1 MVRLLSR
8 WLIKDSENYADP
20 RVRTAY
26 GLLCGAL
33 GVILN
38 VLLFAGKLL
47 AGTLSGSIAIT
58 ADAFNNLSDA
68 GSSVITLLGFKLAA
82 RKPDREHP
90 FGFGRVEYLSG
101 LAVSALILLMGV
113 ELLKT
118 SAEKIVSPAE
128 LAGETASFSVIGA
141 VILAVSILVKLYMG
155 WYNRSIGHRVHS
167 EAMQATAADSLS
179 DAVSTLAVLLAMVLS
194 LFTSFDVDAWCGLAV
209 SLMIIWAGFGAAKD
223 TINPLLG
230 QPPEP
235 ELIERIQRIVLSRPD
250 ILGIH
255 DMIVHDYGPGR
266 RYVSLH
272 AEVPSSGDVM
282 QLHDEIDLIERELR
296 EACDCEPIIHMD
308 PIASDDTQV
317 GAMREQMSALIDE
330 RWGGRIQ
337 IHDFRMVAGPSHTNL
352 IFDAVVPQG
361 FEMTDAQVKREI
373 ERLAEQMPGACYAVV
388 KIDKPYL

>member
-1 MVRLLSR
+1 MIRLLSH
-8 WLIKDSENYADP
+8 WLIKDSQNYSDP

-26 GLLCGAL
+26 GVLCGAV
-33 GVILN
+33 GIFLN
-38 VLLFAGKLL
+38 LVLFAGKLL
-47 AGTLSGSIAIT
+47 AGTISGSIAIT

-101 LAVSALILLMGV
+101 LAVSAIILLMGV

-118 SAEKIVSPAE
+118 SVKKIVTPE
-128 LAGETASFSVIGA
+128 PTSFSVLGA
-141 VILAVSILVKLYMG
+141 AILGASILVKLYMAY
-155 WYNRSIGHRVHS
+155 YNRRVGRLVRS
-167 EAMQATAADSLS
+167 EAMRATSTDSLS
-179 DAVSTLAVLLAMVLS
+179 DAVSTSVVLAAMILS
-194 LFTSFDVDAWCGLAV
+194 LLTSFNVDAWSGLAV
-209 SLMIIWAGFGAAKD
+209 SLMIICAGFGAAKD

-235 ELIERIQRIVLSRPD
+235 ELIERIEKIVLSYPG

-255 DMIVHDYGPGR
+255 DLIVHDYGPGR

-272 AEVPSSGDVM
+272 AEVPSVGDVM
-282 QLHDEIDLIERELR
+282 EMHDQIDLIERRLR
-296 EACDCEPIIHMD
+296 DECDCEPIIHMD

-317 GAMREQMSALIDE
+317 GAMRERMTALIEE
-330 RWGGRIQ
+330 RWRGRVK
-337 IHDFRMVAGPSHTNL
+337 IHDFRMVTGPSHTNL

-361 FEMTDAQVKREI
+361 FEATDAQVKKEI
-373 ERLAEQMPGACYAVV
+373 ERLAGTLPGSCFAVV

>member
-1 MVRLLSR
+1 MIHLLAR
-8 WLIKDSENYADP
+8 WLIKDSQNYSDP

-26 GLLCGAL
+26 GVLCGAA
-33 GVILN
+33 GIFLN
-38 VLLFAGKLL
+38 LVLFSGKLL

-101 LAVSALILLMGV
+101 LAVSAIILLMGV

-118 SAEKIVSPAE
+118 SVRKIITPE
-128 LAGETASFSVIGA
+128 PTSFSVLGA
-141 VILAVSILVKLYMG
+141 VILVASILIKLYMAF
-155 WYNRSIGHRVHS
+155 YNRRVGRLVRS
-167 EAMQATAADSLS
+167 EAMRATSTDSLS
-179 DAVSTLAVLLAMVLS
+179 DAVSTSVVLAAMILS
-194 LFTSFDVDAWCGLAV
+194 LLTSFNVDAWSGLAV
-209 SLMIIWAGFGAAKD
+209 SLMIICAGFGAARD

-235 ELIERIQRIVLSRPD
+235 ELIERIEKIVLSYPG

-255 DMIVHDYGPGR
+255 DLIVHDYGPGR

-272 AEVPSSGDVM
+272 AEVPSAGDVM
-282 QLHDEIDLIERELR
+282 EMHDQIDLIERRLR
-296 EACDCEPIIHMD
+296 DECDCEPIIHMD

-317 GAMREQMSALIDE
+317 GAMREQVAALIE
-330 RWGGRIQ
+330 ARWNGQVR
-337 IHDFRMVAGPSHTNL
+337 IHDFRMVTGPSHTNL

-361 FEMTDAQVKREI
+361 FEMTDAQVKKEI
-373 ERLAEQMPGACYAVV
+373 ERLAGTLPGHCFAVV
-388 KIDKPYL
+388 KIDKPYV

>member
-1 MVRLLSR
+1 MIRLLSH
-8 WLIKDSENYADP
+8 WLIKDSQNYSDP

-26 GLLCGAL
+26 GVLCGAV
-33 GVILN
+33 GIFLN
-38 VLLFAGKLL
+38 LVLFAGKLL

-101 LAVSALILLMGV
+101 LAVSAIILLMGV

-118 SAEKIVSPAE
+118 SVRKIITPE
-128 LAGETASFSVIGA
+128 PTSFSVLGA
-141 VILAVSILVKLYMG
+141 AILGASILVKLYMAY
-155 WYNRSIGHRVHS
+155 YNRRVGRLVRS
-167 EAMQATAADSLS
+167 EAMRATSTDSLS
-179 DAVSTLAVLLAMVLS
+179 DAVSTSVVLAAMILS
-194 LFTSFDVDAWCGLAV
+194 LFTSFNVDAWSGLAV
-209 SLMIIWAGFGAAKD
+209 SLMIICAGFGAAKD

-235 ELIERIQRIVLSRPD
+235 ELIERIEKIVLSYPG

-255 DMIVHDYGPGR
+255 DLIVHDYGPGR

-272 AEVPSSGDVM
+272 AEVPSVGDVM
-282 QLHDEIDLIERELR
+282 EMHDQIDLIERRLR
-296 EACDCEPIIHMD
+296 DECDCEPIIHMD

-317 GAMREQMSALIDE
+317 GAMREQMTALIEE
-330 RWGGRIQ
+330 RWQGRVK
-337 IHDFRMVAGPSHTNL
+337 IHDFRMVTGPSHTNL

-361 FEMTDAQVKREI
+361 FEATDAQVKKEI
-373 ERLAEQMPGACYAVV
+373 ERLAGTLPGSCFAVV

>member
-1 MVRLLSR
+1 MIRLLSS
-8 WLIKDSENYADP
+8 WLIKDSQNYSDP

-26 GLLCGAL
+26 GVLCGAV
-33 GVILN
+33 GIFLN
-38 VLLFAGKLL
+38 LLLFAGKLL
-47 AGTLSGSIAIT
+47 AGTISGSIAIT

-101 LAVSALILLMGV
+101 LAVSAIILLMGV

-118 SAEKIVSPAE
+118 SVKKIVTPE
-128 LAGETASFSVIGA
+128 PTSFSVLGA
-141 VILAVSILVKLYMG
+141 VILGASILVKLYMAY
-155 WYNRSIGHRVHS
+155 YNHRVGRMVRS
-167 EAMQATAADSLS
+167 EAMQATSTDSLS
-179 DAVSTLAVLLAMVLS
+179 DAVSTSVVLAAMILS
-194 LFTSFDVDAWCGLAV
+194 LFTSFNVDAWSGLAV
-209 SLMIIWAGFGAAKD
+209 SLMIICAGFGAAKD

-230 QPPEP
+230 QLPEP
-235 ELIERIQRIVLSRPD
+235 ELIERIEKIVLSYPG

-255 DMIVHDYGPGR
+255 DLIVHDYGPGR

-272 AEVPSSGDVM
+272 AEVPSAGDVM
-282 QLHDEIDLIERELR
+282 EMHDQIDLIERRLR
-296 EACDCEPIIHMD
+296 DECDCEPIIHMD

-317 GAMREQMSALIDE
+317 GAMRERMTALIED
-330 RWGGRIQ
+330 RWRGQ
-337 IHDFRMVAGPSHTNL
+337 VKIHDFRMVTGPSHTNL

-361 FEMTDAQVKREI
+361 FEMTDAQVKKEI
-373 ERLAEQMPGACYAVV
+373 ERLAGTLPGQCYAVV

>member
-1 MVRLLSR
+1 MIRLLSR
-8 WLIKDSENYADP
+8 WLIKDSQNYSDP

-26 GLLCGAL
+26 GVLCGAV
-33 GVILN
+33 GIFLN
-38 VLLFAGKLL
+38 LVLFAGKLL

-101 LAVSALILLMGV
+101 LAVSAIILLMGV

-118 SAEKIVSPAE
+118 SVRKIITPE
-128 LAGETASFSVIGA
+128 PTSFSVLGA
-141 VILAVSILVKLYMG
+141 VILCASILVKLYMAY
-155 WYNRSIGHRVHS
+155 YNRRVGRLVRS
-167 EAMQATAADSLS
+167 EAMRATSTDSLS
-179 DAVSTLAVLLAMVLS
+179 DAVSTSVVLAAMILS
-194 LFTSFDVDAWCGLAV
+194 LFTSFNVDAWSGLAV
-209 SLMIIWAGFGAAKD
+209 SLMIICAGFGAAKD

-230 QPPEP
+230 QLPEP
-235 ELIERIQRIVLSRPD
+235 ELIERIEKIVLSYPG

-255 DMIVHDYGPGR
+255 DLIVHDYGPGR

-272 AEVPSSGDVM
+272 AEVPSAGDVM
-282 QLHDEIDLIERELR
+282 EMHDQIDLIERRLR
-296 EACDCEPIIHMD
+296 DECDCEPIIHMD

-317 GAMREQMSALIDE
+317 GAMREQVAALIE
-330 RWGGRIQ
+330 ARWNGQVR
-337 IHDFRMVAGPSHTNL
+337 IHDFRMVTGPSHTNL

-361 FEMTDAQVKREI
+361 FEMTDAQVKKEI
-373 ERLAEQMPGACYAVV
+373 ERLAGTLPGHCFAVV

>member
-1 MVRLLSR
+1 MIRLLSR
-8 WLIKDSENYADP
+8 WLIKDSQNYSDP

-26 GLLCGAL
+26 GVLCGAV
-33 GVILN
+33 GIFLN
-38 VLLFAGKLL
+38 LVLFAGKLL

-101 LAVSALILLMGV
+101 LAVSAIILLMGV

-118 SAEKIVSPAE
+118 SVRKIITPE
-128 LAGETASFSVIGA
+128 PTSFSVLGA
-141 VILAVSILVKLYMG
+141 AILVASILVKLYMAF
-155 WYNRSIGHRVHS
+155 YNRRVGRLVRF
-167 EAMQATAADSLS
+167 EAMQATSTDSLS
-179 DAVSTLAVLLAMVLS
+179 DAVSTSVVLAAMILS
-194 LFTSFDVDAWCGLAV
+194 LFTSFNVDAWSGLAV
-209 SLMIIWAGFGAAKD
+209 SLMIICAGFGAAKD

-230 QPPEP
+230 QLPEP
-235 ELIERIQRIVLSRPD
+235 ELIERIEKIVLSYPG

-255 DMIVHDYGPGR
+255 DLIVHDYGPGR

-272 AEVPSSGDVM
+272 AEVPSAGDIM
-282 QLHDEIDLIERELR
+282 EMHDQIDLIERRLR
-296 EACDCEPIIHMD
+296 DECDCEPIIHMD

-317 GAMREQMSALIDE
+317 GAMREQVAALIE
-330 RWGGRIQ
+330 ARWNGQVR
-337 IHDFRMVAGPSHTNL
+337 IHDFRMVTGPSHTNL

-361 FEMTDAQVKREI
+361 FEMTDAQVKKEI
-373 ERLAEQMPGACYAVV
+373 ERLAGELPGTCYAVV
-388 KIDKPYL
+388 KIDKPYV

>member
-1 MVRLLSR
+1 MIHLLAR
-8 WLIKDSENYADP
+8 WLIKDSQNYSDP

-26 GLLCGAL
+26 GVLCGAA
-33 GVILN
+33 GIFLN
-38 VLLFAGKLL
+38 LVLFSGKLL

-58 ADAFNNLSDA
+58 ADAFNNRSDA

-101 LAVSALILLMGV
+101 LAVSAIILLMGV

-118 SAEKIVSPAE
+118 SVRKIITPE
-128 LAGETASFSVIGA
+128 PTSFSVLGA
-141 VILAVSILVKLYMG
+141 VILVASILIKLYMAF
-155 WYNRSIGHRVHS
+155 YNRRVGRLVRS
-167 EAMQATAADSLS
+167 EAMRATSTDSLS
-179 DAVSTLAVLLAMVLS
+179 DAVSTSVVLAAMILS
-194 LFTSFDVDAWCGLAV
+194 LLTSFNVDAWSGLAV
-209 SLMIIWAGFGAAKD
+209 SLMIICAGFGAARD

-235 ELIERIQRIVLSRPD
+235 ELIERIEKIVLSYPG

-255 DMIVHDYGPGR
+255 DLIVHDYGPGR

-272 AEVPSSGDVM
+272 AEVPSAGDVM
-282 QLHDEIDLIERELR
+282 EMHDQIDLIERRLR
-296 EACDCEPIIHMD
+296 DECDCEPIIHMD

-317 GAMREQMSALIDE
+317 GAMREQVAALIE
-330 RWGGRIQ
+330 ARWNGQVR
-337 IHDFRMVAGPSHTNL
+337 IHDFRMVTGPSHTNL

-361 FEMTDAQVKREI
+361 FEMTDAQVKKEI
-373 ERLAEQMPGACYAVV
+373 ERLAGTLPGHCFAVV
-388 KIDKPYL
+388 KIDKPYV

>member
-1 MVRLLSR
+1 MIRLLSR
-8 WLIKDSENYADP
+8 WLIKDSQNYSDP

-26 GLLCGAL
+26 GVLCGAV
-33 GVILN
+33 GIFLN
-38 VLLFAGKLL
+38 LVLFAGKLL

-101 LAVSALILLMGV
+101 LAVSAIILLMGV

-118 SAEKIVSPAE
+118 SVRKIITPE
-128 LAGETASFSVIGA
+128 PTSFSVLGA
-141 VILAVSILVKLYMG
+141 AILLASILVKLYMAF
-155 WYNRSIGHRVHS
+155 YNRRVGRLVHS
-167 EAMQATAADSLS
+167 EAMQATSTDSLS
-179 DAVSTLAVLLAMVLS
+179 DAVSTSVVLAAMILS
-194 LFTSFDVDAWCGLAV
+194 LFTSFNVDAWSGLAV
-209 SLMIIWAGFGAAKD
+209 SLMIICAGFGAAKD

-230 QPPEP
+230 QLPEP
-235 ELIERIQRIVLSRPD
+235 ELIERIEKIVLSYPG

-255 DMIVHDYGPGR
+255 DLIVHDYGPGR

-272 AEVPSSGDVM
+272 AEVPSAGDVM
-282 QLHDEIDLIERELR
+282 EMHDQIDLIERRLR
-296 EACDCEPIIHMD
+296 DECDCEPIIHMD

-317 GAMREQMSALIDE
+317 GAMREQVAALIE
-330 RWGGRIQ
+330 ARWNGQVR
-337 IHDFRMVAGPSHTNL
+337 IHDFRMVTGPSHTNL

-361 FEMTDAQVKREI
+361 FEMTDAQVKKEI
-373 ERLAEQMPGACYAVV
+373 ERLAGTLPGHCFAVV
-388 KIDKPYL
+388 KIDKPYV

>member
-1 MVRLLSR
+1 MIRLLSR
-8 WLIKDSENYADP
+8 WLIKDSQNYSDP

-26 GLLCGAL
+26 GVLCGAV
-33 GVILN
+33 GIFLN
-38 VLLFAGKLL
+38 LVLFAGKLL
-47 AGTLSGSIAIT
+47 AGTISGSIAIT

-101 LAVSALILLMGV
+101 LAVSAIILLMGV

-118 SAEKIVSPAE
+118 SVRKIITPE
-128 LAGETASFSVIGA
+128 PTSFSVLGA
-141 VILAVSILVKLYMG
+141 VILCASILVKLYMAY
-155 WYNRSIGHRVHS
+155 YNRRVGRLVRS
-167 EAMQATAADSLS
+167 EAMRATSTDSLS
-179 DAVSTLAVLLAMVLS
+179 DAVSTSVVLAAMILS
-194 LFTSFDVDAWCGLAV
+194 LFTSFNVDAWSGLAV
-209 SLMIIWAGFGAAKD
+209 SLMIICAGFGAAKD

-235 ELIERIQRIVLSRPD
+235 ELIERIEKIVLSYPG

-255 DMIVHDYGPGR
+255 DLIVHDYGPGR

-272 AEVPSSGDVM
+272 AEVPSAGDVM
-282 QLHDEIDLIERELR
+282 EMHDQIDLIERRLR
-296 EACDCEPIIHMD
+296 DECDCEPIIHMD

-317 GAMREQMSALIDE
+317 GAMREQVAALIE
-330 RWGGRIQ
+330 ARWNGQVR
-337 IHDFRMVAGPSHTNL
+337 IHDFRMVTGPSHTNL

-361 FEMTDAQVKREI
+361 FEMTDAQVKKEI
-373 ERLAEQMPGACYAVV
+373 ERLAGTLPGHCFAVV
-388 KIDKPYL
+388 KIDKPYV

>member
-1 MVRLLSR
+1 MIQLLSR
-8 WLIKDSENYADP
+8 WLIKDSRNYADP

-26 GLLCGAL
+26 GMLCGAL
-33 GVILN
+33 GVVLN

-47 AGTLSGSIAIT
+47 AGTISGSIAIT

-68 GSSVITLLGFKLAA
+68 GSSIITLLGFKLAS

-118 SAEKIVSPAE
+118 SAEKIISPE
-128 LAGETASFSVIGA
+128 LSAGTSSFSVLGA
-141 VILAVSILVKLYMG
+141 VILAVSILVKLYMA
-155 WYNRSIGHRVHS
+155 WYNRGIGRKVRS

-179 DAVSTLAVLLAMVLS
+179 DAVSTLVVLLAMVLS

-209 SLMIIWAGFGAAKD
+209 SLMIIWAGIGAAKD

-235 ELIERIQRIVLSRPD
+235 ELIERIEQMVLSHPG

-272 AEVPSSGDVM
+272 AEVPSSGDIM
-282 QLHDEIDLIERELR
+282 EMHDEIDLIERDLR
-296 EACDCEPIIHMD
+296 EECDCEPIIHMD

-317 GAMREQMSALIDE
+317 GAMREQITALINQ
-330 RWGGRIQ
+330 RWQGRIR
-337 IHDFRMVAGPSHTNL
+337 IHDFRMVSGPSHTNL

-361 FEMTDAQVKREI
+361 FEMTDGQVKKEI
-373 ERLAEQMPGACYAVV
+373 EALARRLPGCCFAVV